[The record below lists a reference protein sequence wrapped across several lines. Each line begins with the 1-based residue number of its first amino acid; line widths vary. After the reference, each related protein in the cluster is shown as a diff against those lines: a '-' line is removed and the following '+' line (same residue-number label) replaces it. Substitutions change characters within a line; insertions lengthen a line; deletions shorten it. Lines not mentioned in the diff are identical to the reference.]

1 MEDRRIVELF
11 LARAEEAI
19 SALNQKYGRLCRRIA
34 MNILHNESDAEEC
47 EADTALAVWN
57 TVPPNEPDPL
67 MPYVCRIARNLALD
81 RYRYNH
87 AARRGGGAEVL
98 LSEIGDIVSDT
109 AGAED
114 DAMAAVTAAAVSD
127 FLRGQKKEDRRL
139 FVRRYFHGDSVDGI
153 AREMGISPNAASV
166 KLHRMRTRLRA
177 FLTERGIDV

>member
-19 SALNQKYGRLCRRIA
+19 DALNQKYGRLCRRIA
-34 MNILHNESDAEEC
+34 MNILGNESDAEEC

-57 TVPPNEPDPL
+57 TVPPQEPDPL

-87 AARRGGGAEVL
+87 AARRGGAAEVL
-98 LSEIGDIVSDT
+98 LSEIGEIVSDT

-114 DAMAAVTAAAVSD
+114 EAMASVTAAAVSD

-139 FVRRYFHGDSVDGI
+139 FIRRYWYGDSVETV
-153 AREMGISPNAASV
+153 ARELGITPNAASV
-166 KLHRMRTRLRA
+166 KLHRMRARLRT
-177 FLTERGIDV
+177 FLKERGIDV

>member
-19 SALNQKYGRLCRRIA
+19 GALNQKYGRLCRRIA
-34 MNILHNESDAEEC
+34 MNILGNESDAEEC

-57 TVPPNEPDPL
+57 TVPPQEPDPL

-87 AARRGGGAEVL
+87 AVRRGGGAEVL
-98 LSEIGDIVSDT
+98 LSEIGEIVSDT

-114 DAMAAVTAAAVSD
+114 EAMASVTAAAVSD

-139 FVRRYFHGDSVDGI
+139 FIRRYWYGDSVETVARDTGI
-153 AREMGISPNAASV
+153 TPNAASV
-166 KLHRMRTRLRA
+166 KLHRMRARLRT
-177 FLTERGIDV
+177 FLKERGIDV